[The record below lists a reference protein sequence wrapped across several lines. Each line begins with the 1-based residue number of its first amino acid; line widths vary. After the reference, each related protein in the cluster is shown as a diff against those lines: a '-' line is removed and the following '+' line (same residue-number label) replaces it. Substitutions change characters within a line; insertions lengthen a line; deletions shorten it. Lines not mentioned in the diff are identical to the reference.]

1 MSHRTARGFTL
12 LELMITVLIVA
23 ILAAIAYPSYQSYL
37 ARAYRSEAY
46 TALNHWANLQEQYFL
61 DQRHYASDMTNLG
74 APANPF
80 VTDAGHYRIQA
91 VATAT
96 GFTLTATALDN
107 QLALDS
113 ACPTLTLSS
122 DGVRAPEVCWR

>member
-1 MSHRTARGFTL
+1 MSHRTACGFTL

-61 DQRHYASDMTNLG
+61 DQRHYAGDMTNLG

>member
-1 MSHRTARGFTL
+1 
-12 LELMITVLIVA
+12 MITVLIVA

-61 DQRHYASDMTNLG
+61 DQRHYAGDMTNLG

-80 VTDAGHYRIQA
+80 VTDAGHYRVQA

-122 DGVRAPEVCWR
+122 DGVRAPADCWR

>member
-46 TALNHWANLQEQYFL
+46 TALNQWANLQEQYFL

-74 APANPF
+74 APAHPF

>member
-1 MSHRTARGFTL
+1 MSHRAARGFTL

-46 TALNHWANLQEQYFL
+46 TALNQWANLQEQYFL
-61 DQRHYASDMTNLG
+61 DQRHYASDMTNLS
-74 APANPF
+74 APAHPF

>member
-1 MSHRTARGFTL
+1 MNQQTAHGFTL

-23 ILAAIAYPSYQSYL
+23 ILAAVAYPSYQSYL
-37 ARAYRSEAY
+37 ARAHRSEAY
-46 TALNHWANLQEQYFL
+46 TALNQWANLQEQYFL
-61 DQRHYASDMTNLG
+61 DQRRYAGDMTNLG
-74 APANPF
+74 APANPL
-80 VTDAGHYRIQA
+80 VTDAGHYSVQA
-91 VATAT
+91 AVTAT
-96 GFTLTATALDN
+96 GFTLTATALEN

>member
-1 MSHRTARGFTL
+1 MNHRTARGFTL

-46 TALNHWANLQEQYFL
+46 TALNQWANLQEQYFL
-61 DQRHYASDMTNLG
+61 DQRYYAGDMSSLG
-74 APANPF
+74 APANSF
-80 VTDAGHYRIQA
+80 VTAAGHYSVQ
-91 VATAT
+91 TTTTET

-107 QLALDS
+107 QLTLDS
-113 ACPTLTLSS
+113 ACSTLTLFS
-122 DGVRAPEVCWR
+122 DGVRAPKDCWR

>member
-1 MSHRTARGFTL
+1 MSHRTACGFTL

-61 DQRHYASDMTNLG
+61 DQRRYAGDMTNLG

-80 VTDAGHYRIQA
+80 VTDAGHYRVQA

-122 DGVRAPEVCWR
+122 DGVRAPAECWR

>member
-1 MSHRTARGFTL
+1 MNHQTTRGFTL

-46 TALNHWANLQEQYFL
+46 TALNQWANLQEQYFL
-61 DQRHYASDMTNLG
+61 DQRRYAGDMSSLG
-74 APANPF
+74 APANPL
-80 VTDAGHYRIQA
+80 VTTAGHYSVQTT
-91 VATAT
+91 ATET

-107 QLALDS
+107 QLTLDR
-113 ACPTLTLSS
+113 ACSSLTLSS
-122 DGVRAPEVCWR
+122 DGVRAPEDCWR